1 MLLRHPEQLS
11 DKLGPV
17 TQVLLDELGPHHP
30 QEGRRGLVGN
40 GLGQQGLTF
49 KSRKKTLNI
58 RKDRTRG
65 NK

>member
-17 TQVLLDELGPHHP
+17 TQVLLDELGPHHS

-49 KSRKKTLNI
+49 R
-58 RKDRTRG
+58 
-65 NK
+65 